1 MELYDASV
9 PLRTGMVTF
18 PGDPPFTM
26 SPMFERNRGDAFDL
40 ALLSMGTHIGTH
52 VDPPAHYL
60 DGGAT
65 VDQIP
70 LDTLVGEGFVLD
82 MRGKRVIDAGA
93 LKKDLPIGCRRVLF
107 KTDNGPLLFQRD
119 FREDYVY
126 LTEDGADTLVERGVC
141 LAGMD
146 YLSIEK
152 YKNEGAPV
160 HRTLLRAGVLI
171 VEGLNLIEIPAGR
184 YEIFCLPISIKG
196 ADGAPARVILRR

>member
-1 MELYDASV
+1 
-9 PLRTGMVTF
+9 
-18 PGDPPFTM
+18 
-26 SPMFERNRGDAFDL
+26 
-40 ALLSMGTHIGTH
+40 
-52 VDPPAHYL
+52 
-60 DGGAT
+60 
-65 VDQIP
+65 
-70 LDTLVGEGFVLD
+70 